1 VSLIFDG
8 SHLNSLLEI
17 SDLNPFNRPLRVVS
31 VNLHQNIRWRY
42 VPMND
47 TFGMTIADGL
57 EQALGYLCALL
68 LLKHPILC
76 IRLLLYVVA
85 VNQPMH
91 ISLVNTRQ

>member
-17 SDLNPFNRPLRVVS
+17 SDLNPFNRPLRAVS

-68 LLKHPILC
+68 LLKHPILR
-76 IRLLLYVVA
+76 IRLLLYIVA

-91 ISLVNTRQ
+91 ISLVNTR